1 MVKLLYY
8 YTVYI
13 NNRKY
18 TIIEQKK
25 YNSLNL
31 IVYKGLPS
39 PSIRKTRQKRAGIVS
54 KSGKKDLEQ
63 YKKSIIELKGR
74 EIS

>member
-18 TIIEQKK
+18 TIIDQKK

-39 PSIRKTRQKRAGIVS
+39 PSIRKTRQKRSGIVS